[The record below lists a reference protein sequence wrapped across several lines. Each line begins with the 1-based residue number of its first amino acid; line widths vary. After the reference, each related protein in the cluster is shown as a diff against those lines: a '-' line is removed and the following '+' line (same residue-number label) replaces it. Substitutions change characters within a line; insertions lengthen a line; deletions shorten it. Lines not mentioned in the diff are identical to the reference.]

1 MSLTITHTHAA
12 GTLIDGTSRGDGS
25 AEVLK
30 TVVNPYTGRPGAWRW
45 SRNLDS
51 WYVARSRD
59 TRANTALFDATKAAL
74 EAAGFTVDVE
84 IDDACRPA
92 AEVEADAVARQED
105 RVAALGAKAERS
117 AGAAYAAE
125 DRAREL
131 AARMPLGQP
140 ILVGHH
146 SEARIR
152 KAYANIEN
160 ASRASVAAYGEAK
173 TAEARA
179 AAASTTTAFRYS
191 PGVIRRRI
199 ERLEADLR
207 RCERARDG
215 HTRTLFTD
223 CRGVKQVETH
233 GAAEGAHRERVLAD
247 IARPE
252 DQNRSWSA
260 RLQRGASGSCRV
272 VWHLGRRR
280 HAAHTRRDGVRTF
293 RQGFVT
299 RTPRHHRVLVANRTD
314 ARARWR
320 DHSVTVGALTPRRD
334 GAPARWPRRNSR
346 C

>member
-1 MSLTITHTHAA
+1 MDS
-12 GTLIDGTSRGDGS
+12 SR
-25 AEVLK
+25 A
-30 TVVNPYTGRPGAWRW
+30 GAWRW
-45 SRNLDS
+45 SLNLGS

-59 TRANTALFDATKAAL
+59 TRANTALIDATK
-74 EAAGFTVDVE
+74 
-84 IDDACRPA
+84 A

-179 AAASTTTAFRYS
+179 VAASTTTAFRYS

-199 ERLEADLR
+199 ERLEADPR
-207 RCERARDG
+207 RCERARHG

-247 IARPE
+247 IARLENRANQPKRRSPE
-252 DQNRSWSA
+252 TTSSTGPDNISS
-260 RLQRGASGSCRV
+260 SS
-272 VWHLGRRR
+272 
-280 HAAHTRRDGVRTF
+280 
-293 RQGFVT
+293 
-299 RTPRHHRVLVANRTD
+299 
-314 ARARWR
+314 
-320 DHSVTVGALTPRRD
+320 
-334 GAPARWPRRNSR
+334 
-346 C
+346 

>member
-30 TVVNPYTGRPGAWRW
+30 TVVNPYTGRAGAWRW
-45 SRNLDS
+45 SRNLGS

-59 TRANTALFDATKAAL
+59 TRANTALIDATKAAL
-74 EAAGFTVDVE
+74 EAAGFTVHVE

-105 RVAALGAKAERS
+105 RVAALGAKAEHS

-131 AARMPLGQP
+131 ADRMPLGQP

-146 SEARIR
+146 SEARMR

-160 ASRASVAAYGEAK
+160 ASRASVAAYEEAK

-247 IARPE
+247 IARLE
-252 DQNRSWSA
+252 DQIAFWNGELAKAADAGAQVWDAATVEVGDRIRYWGGWDTVAKVNAKSV
-260 RLQRGASGSCRV
+260 RLASRT
-272 VWHLGRRR
+272 GRLPFDQIK
-280 HAAHTRRDGVRTF
+280 AVSTGDGRAVRII
-293 RQGFVT
+293 
-299 RTPRHHRVLVANRTD
+299 
-314 ARARWR
+314 
-320 DHSVTVGALTPRRD
+320 D
-334 GAPARWPRRNSR
+334 GARTIVDDASAGE
-346 C
+346 